1 MKKKI
6 VLVSLALA
14 LLLLPL
20 LANHAVAKPFYQ
32 GKTIKLIVATKP
44 GGGYDFY
51 GRLVARFMQKYLPG
65 STIIVKNI
73 PGAGHII
80 GCNTIYNAKPDG
92 LTFGIFNRALP
103 LAQVAGL
110 KGVKY
115 DLAKMT
121 WLGSASSEVY
131 SLVTTKKFRNVEDLR
146 KSDGVKFSS
155 AGIGSLSHVAAELF
169 KEMTGIKNIKLIT
182 GYGGGEAELAM
193 MRGELDGQ
201 FGSWNTMGRPF
212 VEAGH
217 GVPLLFI
224 GKKQPKGYEEVPLL
238 QDIVGEEKYKPVVD
252 FLLTINILG
261 RPFAGPPGMSKDR
274 TKILRDAFAKACED
288 KELLRIAEKSENPIV
303 YTDGDEALRMVES
316 LLHLS
321 PEVIKSI
328 KQAYGKK

>member
-1 MKKKI
+1 MRKKI
-6 VLVSLALA
+6 VLFSVALA

-20 LANHAVAKPFYQ
+20 LANHATAKPFYQ

-51 GRLVARFMQKYLPG
+51 GRVAARFMQKYLPG

-80 GCNTIYNAKPDG
+80 GCNTIYRAKPNG

-121 WLGSASSEVY
+121 WLGSATSDVY
-131 SLVTTKKFRNVEDLR
+131 SLVTTKKFKNLEDLR
-146 KSDGVKFSS
+146 KSDEVKFSS
-155 AGIGSLSHVAAELF
+155 AGIGSQSHVAAELF
-169 KEMTGIKNIKLIT
+169 KEMTGMKHIKLIT

-201 FGSWNTMGRPF
+201 FGSFNTMGRPF
-212 VEAGH
+212 IEAGH

-224 GKKQPKGYEEVPLL
+224 SKKQPKGYEGVPLL
-238 QDIVGEEKYKPVVD
+238 QDIVREEKYKPVVD
-252 FLLTINILG
+252 FLLTINVLG
-261 RPFAGPPGMSKDR
+261 RPFAGPPAISKDR

-288 KELLRIAEKSENPIV
+288 KELLKIAKKSKMPID
-303 YTDGDEALRMVES
+303 YIDGDEALKMVQS

-321 PEVIKSI
+321 PEAVKSI
-328 KQAYGKK
+328 KQAYGVK